1 MWLKYISQK
10 AYLQGQKILKN
21 PASHPDSIS
30 QAPRASPCPTLPQG
44 SGAGGA
50 KTCFCPYLGQVG
62 TFSRTLSSRAP
73 AGPALTVLVLVDG
86 CRAELLKEPPPSETH
101 LLGAEA
107 GYGPGTM
114 LLTQVEVAQ
123 GDRV

>member
-1 MWLKYISQK
+1 MKSSGSSKFHFSSPRSL
-10 AYLQGQKILKN
+10 LL
-21 PASHPDSIS
+21 PHT
-30 QAPRASPCPTLPQG
+30 APRKWGRGRENPKT
-44 SGAGGA
+44 
-50 KTCFCPYLGQVG
+50 TCFCPYRGQVG

-73 AGPALTVLVLVDG
+73 AGPALRVLVLVDG
-86 CRAELLKEPPPSETH
+86 CRAELLKEPPPSETQ

-107 GYGPGTM
+107 GYGLGTM

>member
-1 MWLKYISQK
+1 M
-10 AYLQGQKILKN
+10 
-21 PASHPDSIS
+21 
-30 QAPRASPCPTLPQG
+30 
-44 SGAGGA
+44 
-50 KTCFCPYLGQVG
+50 
-62 TFSRTLSSRAP
+62 
-73 AGPALTVLVLVDG
+73 GPALTILVLVDG
-86 CRAELLKEPPPSETH
+86 CRAELLKEPPLSEAH